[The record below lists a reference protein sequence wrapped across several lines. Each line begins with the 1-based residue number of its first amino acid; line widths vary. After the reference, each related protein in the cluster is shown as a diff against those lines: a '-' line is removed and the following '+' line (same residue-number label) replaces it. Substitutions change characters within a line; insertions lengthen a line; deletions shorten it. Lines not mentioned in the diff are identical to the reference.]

1 MSGWQLIHPDRK
13 GTQMKTTL
21 ILASLLVSSS
31 VLANDIDPFGFEKQ
45 VFVGTMSRVEVDAD
59 ARVALAQG
67 RIPSGEKGMSFADT
81 PSTRSRAQ
89 IAAETRE
96 ASRLGLLTTYGSA
109 GRIAPTSEQERQI
122 QLAGERALG
131 RVVAE
136 Q

>member
-1 MSGWQLIHPDRK
+1 
-13 GTQMKTTL
+13 MKTTL

-31 VLANDIDPFGFEKQ
+31 VLANDIDPFGFDKQ

-59 ARVALAQG
+59 ARFALAQG
-67 RIPSGEKGMSFADT
+67 RIPSGEKGMSFSDA
-81 PSTRSRAQ
+81 PSGKSRAQ
-89 IAAETRE
+89 VAAETLE

-109 GRIAPTSEQERQI
+109 GRIPSTPEQERQI
-122 QLAGERALG
+122 QLAGERAIG